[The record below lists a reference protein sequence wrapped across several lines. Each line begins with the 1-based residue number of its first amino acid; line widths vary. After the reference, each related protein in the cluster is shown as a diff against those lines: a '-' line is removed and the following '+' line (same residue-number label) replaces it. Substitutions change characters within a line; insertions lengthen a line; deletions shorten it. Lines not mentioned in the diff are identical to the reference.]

1 MPAVVRQVLAVG
13 PLVRLELEATE
24 AEASRDVIEVELARE
39 RHRALDLRVGDR
51 VFVRPRVFR
60 LFVN

>member
-1 MPAVVRQVLAVG
+1 
-13 PLVRLELEATE
+13 VRLELEATE

-51 VFVRPRVFR
+51 IFVRPRVFR